1 MRRGKDTAD
10 HEKGGKKRRR
20 ASEKQNMLCTE
31 DESMIKNV
39 SRGGGAGEGEGSR
52 GLKGKQRGNQ
62 SSRTKFNGG
71 LWKIDF
77 QWKERGGGRGVR
89 ERKWGSLEYS
99 RTSWEG
105 FGKFHFITLSF

>member
-39 SRGGGAGEGEGSR
+39 SKGGGAGEGEGEGSR

-77 QWKERGGGRGVR
+77 QWKGGGER
-89 ERKWGSLEYS
+89 EEGGIIGILQNLMG
-99 RTSWEG
+99 G